1 MAGVN
6 YLKTL
11 PYIDSER
18 FGVYGWSYG
27 GFMTTSLMLRTDGA
41 FKVGAC
47 GGAVI
52 DWKFYEV
59 MYTERY
65 MDTPQTNPEG
75 YKEAS
80 LLNYV
85 ENLKGKLL
93 LVHGTS
99 DPTVVWQNTL
109 AFAKRAAE
117 LNKPLDYYPY
127 VGHGHGVRGRDALH
141 LYNKITS
148 YFLDNL

>member
-1 MAGVN
+1 M
-6 YLKTL
+6 LKT
-11 PYIDSER
+11 DN
-18 FGVYGWSYG
+18 
-27 GFMTTSLMLRTDGA
+27 A

-52 DWKFYEV
+52 DWNYYEV

-65 MDTPQTNPEG
+65 MDTPQTNPDG
-75 YKEAS
+75 YKEAC

-85 ENLKGKLL
+85 QNLDGKLL

-109 AFAKRAAE
+109 AFAKKAAD
-117 LNKPLDYYPY
+117 LNKPLDYFPY
-127 VGHGHGVRGRDALH
+127 IGHGHGVSGKDVLH
-141 LYNKITS
+141 LYTKITD